1 MMRHSSPTIAPNE
14 EMRQAHSVDLAHSN
28 DGGATGTRTP
38 DPLLAKQML
47 SQLSY
52 RPIRMQN
59 AKCKRQNAKGQ
70 GLLPFTF
77 CILHFQWWAWVDSNH
92 RPPSYQDGAL
102 TS

>member
-1 MMRHSSPTIAPNE
+1 MLSTSPNISPAEEKAPHPL
-14 EMRQAHSVDLAHSN
+14 QDTALWDA
-28 DGGATGTRTP
+28 GGATGTRTP

-52 RPIRMQN
+52 RPKPMQN
-59 AKCKRQNAKGQ
+59 AICKRSK
-70 GLLPFTF
+70 TF
-77 CILHFQWWAWVDSNH
+77 AFYILHFAFLWWAWVDSNH